1 MSENRNQEIAIRG
14 TVVPVARINGSLG
27 ASSVLGSVD
36 LGREIVPKYAD
47 LILRFAHTT
56 DFPAIGDER
65 LIYLDMSTMTMYL
78 WSNSGSYS
86 PISNSDFDPSTFDP
100 GELSSIVV
108 SDGVATFNAGALPG
122 FNI

>member
-1 MSENRNQEIAIRG
+1 MSDNRNPEVSIQGQI
-14 TVVPVARINGSLG
+14 VPVARINGSLN

-47 LILRFAHTT
+47 LILRFSHTT
-56 DFPAIGDER
+56 DFPPIGDER

-78 WSNSGSYS
+78 WTNSSSYK
-86 PISNSDFDPSTFDP
+86 PISNSDFDPSTFEP

-108 SDGVATFNAGALPG
+108 ENGIASFNPGVLPS
-122 FNI
+122 FDS